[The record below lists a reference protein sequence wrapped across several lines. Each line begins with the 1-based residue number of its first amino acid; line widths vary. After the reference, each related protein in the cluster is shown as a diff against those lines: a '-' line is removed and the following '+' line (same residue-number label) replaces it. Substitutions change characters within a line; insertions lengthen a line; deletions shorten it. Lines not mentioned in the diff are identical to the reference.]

1 MAESWIKMRGSLVTN
16 PRVIR
21 IARLLL
27 DDPEFLEWYGATL
40 QAVTASNSVT
50 RRHVTVV
57 TRVTVGALVPLWS
70 GVNECAGN
78 EGLLPGATLFEI
90 DEMAGVPGLG
100 RAMEVVGWLEVE
112 EGVGIRLPN
121 FTEHNTVEKQRKTGA
136 KTDAERQREYRA
148 RKAQKTGDAG
158 QEGGGDEPESV
169 TKSVTEKRDVSRDTV
184 TTEKRR
190 VEKKRRGAKAP
201 MSAADL
207 PTWMADIVATFHE
220 VLPELPG
227 VRVMDQ
233 ARKDVLTN
241 FRHFVLTTNS
251 PDGSPRAT
259 NDEQVVA
266 WTRRFLELA
275 RSNDFIMGR
284 GPRSPEHRNWRP
296 GIEYV
301 LSARGMKKVMEETA
315 ETTE

>member
-1 MAESWIKMRGSLVTN
+1 VAESWIKMRGSLVTN

-27 DDPEFLEWYGATL
+27 DDPEFLEWYGSTFE
-40 QAVTASNSVT
+40 AVTASTSVT

-112 EGVGIRLPN
+112 DGVGIRLPN

-136 KTDAERQREYRA
+136 KTDAERAKEYRD
-148 RKAQKTGDAG
+148 RKAQKAD
-158 QEGGGDEPESV
+158 EGGPGGDGFASETV
-169 TKSVTEKRDVSRDTV
+169 TNVVTEKRDASRDTV

-190 VEKKRRGAKAP
+190 EEKKTRGAKAP
-201 MSAADL
+201 LSADEL
-207 PTWMADIVATFHE
+207 PTWMTDLLSLYHE

-227 VRVMDQ
+227 VRLMDAARHQ
-233 ARKDVLTN
+233 ALSD
-241 FRHFVLTTNS
+241 FRAWVLTTKK
-251 PDGSPRAT
+251 PDGSPRAA
-259 NDEQVVA
+259 NDA
-266 WTRRFLELA
+266 ELLTWA
-275 RSNDFIMGR
+275 RDYFERARHNDFIMGR
-284 GPRSPEHRNWRP
+284 GHRSEEHKNWRCS
-296 GIEYV
+296 IEFL
-301 LSARGMKKVMEETA
+301 LSAKGMKKVIEETKVPA
-315 ETTE
+315 